1 MTLINLDIDV
11 LRTLVAAQ
19 RLGGFGRAA
28 EQVGRSQSAVSQQ
41 IHKLEERVGIAL
53 FRKQGRGLELTEA
66 GETMLAYARK
76 MLELNDEAVT
86 ALRGAAIDG
95 AVRFGLSADFAEV
108 GLPAALGRFK
118 RAHPGVR
125 IEATVDRNYVL
136 LEKLDRGQL
145 DLVLTL
151 GHGNRVDA
159 ERIAKLPLVWI
170 GRAEGEPAWAD
181 GQPLPLALFEA
192 PCFCR
197 TAGIDALDAR
207 GIPWRVTFTSPSLH
221 GLLAAVAAGL
231 GVTVR
236 TPLGMPPSLA
246 VVGPRLGLP
255 PLHDIDMS
263 LHSAGREL
271 ATAAA
276 RFKDIV
282 REVVIQE
289 LADARLTA
297 PAA

>member
-1 MTLINLDIDV
+1 MASVNLDIDV
-11 LRTLVAAQ
+11 LRTLVTAQ

-41 IHKLEERVGIAL
+41 IHKLEERVGLTL

-76 MLELNDEAVT
+76 ILELNDEALT

-95 AVRFGLSADFAEV
+95 VVRFGLCADFAEV
-108 GLPAALGRFK
+108 GLPAALGQFK
-118 RAHPGVR
+118 RAHPSVR
-125 IEATVDRNYVL
+125 IEVTVDRNYLL

-151 GHGNRVDA
+151 GHGARADA
-159 ERIAKLPLVWI
+159 EKIAQVPLVWI
-170 GRAEGEPAWAD
+170 GRAEGDPPWQP
-181 GQPLPLALFEA
+181 GQPVPLALFEA

-197 TAGIDALDAR
+197 TGAIDSLDAQ
-207 GIPWRVTFTSPSLH
+207 GTPWRVTFTSPSLY
-221 GLLAAVAAGL
+221 GLLAAVEAGL

-236 TPLGMPPSLA
+236 TPLGMPPALA

-255 PLHDIDMS
+255 PLHSVDVS
-263 LHSAGREL
+263 LH
-271 ATAAA
+271 AAA
-276 RFKDIV
+276 GHLAPATIRFKEIV
-282 REVVIQE
+282 RGVVEQTLI
-289 LADARLTA
+289 DARLTV
-297 PAA
+297 PA